1 MLVKKRDGQLVR
13 FKEEKIFDAM
23 LLAGAS
29 EAEAYN
35 ALEEIYDA
43 IAGKDSVS
51 VEEIQKHTEDALML
65 ENRNAARNYIE
76 YRSMRDRERIS
87 NTALMRAIASVIKAD
102 DPLLMSENANIS
114 STTFGGSRHL
124 IVSEVCK
131 ELAKSQLP
139 PDVWEAHNTGELHYH
154 DLANAPA
161 LPQVNC
167 CLVDVPN
174 MFRDGFTLGSASI
187 ETPKSVGVAANIIAQ
202 IVNQVSSANYGGTTV
217 DHIDTL
223 LVPYVQMSY
232 KKHLKDAEHWGIK
245 QPDLYAMEKT
255 EKEVTDAAQSL
266 EFEINSL
273 INASAQIPFVT
284 VAFGMEKSWEGRLV
298 QKAILNQRIK
308 GLGNGVIAI
317 FPKLNFYVEEGL
329 NLNPEDVNYDI
340 KQLALKCM
348 TRAMYPDIISVK
360 NIKKITGF
368 SSKPISSMGK
378 PTTAHLKA
386 A

>member
-13 FKEEKIFDAM
+13 FKEEKIIDAM
-23 LLAGAS
+23 ILAGAS
-29 EAEAYN
+29 ELEAYN
-35 ALEEIYDA
+35 AMEDIYDA
-43 IAGKDSVS
+43 LAGKDVVS
-51 VEEIQKHTEDALML
+51 VGDIQKYTENSLML
-65 ENRNAARNYIE
+65 LNTDAARSYIE

-87 NTALMRAIASVIKAD
+87 NTTLMKAIASVIKAD

-114 STTFGGSRHL
+114 GTTFSGSRHL

-131 ELAKSQLP
+131 ELAKSSLP
-139 PDVWEAHNTGELHYH
+139 PDVWEAHNTGVLHYH

-167 CLVDVPN
+167 CLTDVKG
-174 MFRDGFTLGSASI
+174 MFDNGFTLGSASI
-187 ETPKSVGVAANIIAQ
+187 ERPKSVGVAANIIAQ

-223 LVPYVQMSY
+223 LVPYVDMSF
-232 KKHLKDAEHWGIK
+232 KKHYNTAIQYNIED
-245 QPDLYAMEKT
+245 PTLYAYELT
-255 EKEVTDAAQSL
+255 EKEIEDAAQSL
-266 EFEINSL
+266 EYEINSL
-273 INASAQIPFVT
+273 INSSAQIPFVT
-284 VAFGMEKSWEGRLV
+284 IAFGMETSWQGRLV
-298 QKAILNQRIK
+298 QRAILQQRIK

-317 FPKLNFYVEEGL
+317 FPKLNFYMEEGL
-329 NLNPEDVNYDI
+329 NLKPEDPNYDI

-348 TRAMYPDIISVK
+348 TKAMYPDIISVK

-378 PTTAHLKA
+378 QHTAHLKA
-386 A
+386 I